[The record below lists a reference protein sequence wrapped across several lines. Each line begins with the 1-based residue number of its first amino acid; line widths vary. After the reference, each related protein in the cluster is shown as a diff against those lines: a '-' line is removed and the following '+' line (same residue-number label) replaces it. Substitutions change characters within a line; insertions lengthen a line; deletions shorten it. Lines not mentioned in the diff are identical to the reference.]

1 VGQPFL
7 DVVQGRV
14 RRALGNPRPPAGC
27 ELVFETV
34 EQPVEQP
41 HLALVHGCS
50 RETLPQPCACQYG
63 MDGVLGLFGRMVQG
77 TEEPGEPLGDV
88 EGSLVGALQDVVVRF
103 ALPLNPC

>member
-1 VGQPFL
+1 
-7 DVVQGRV
+7 
-14 RRALGNPRPPAGC
+14 
-27 ELVFETV
+27 
-34 EQPVEQP
+34 
-41 HLALVHGCS
+41 
-50 RETLPQPCACQYG
+50 